1 MDKITNTEK
10 GLNFIEKG
18 LAIVEKYK
26 IRTIL
31 KAVFVVLIA
40 AATIGFIKNPTWI
53 FEQYEEWKS
62 RQHQEQMDIR
72 AVNNDKIQHIVE
84 KTLYKIDADRILVLE
99 LHNGNTG
106 LGGLPFSKC
115 SATFEY
121 MEDNVI
127 PISNQYQDQQLS
139 LIPFASHLFKDG
151 YICGDISD
159 VEKFDRGLYHRMA
172 SNGTKHFAAAVV
184 KGVDKPLA
192 FLFVSFHNDITERH
206 NCKEVRE
213 QIRQASLEIAILLEL
228 NKR

>member
-1 MDKITNTEK
+1 MEQKIDK
-10 GLNFIEKG
+10 GLGWLEKC
-18 LAIVEKYK
+18 LSIVEKYK
-26 IRTIL
+26 FKTIF
-31 KAVFVVLIA
+31 KAVAVILII

-62 RQHQEQMDIR
+62 KQHQEQLDIR
-72 AVNNDKIQHIVE
+72 AINNDKIQHIVE
-84 KTLYKIDADRILVLE
+84 RTLYKINADRIMILE

-121 MEDNVI
+121 MENNVV

-151 YICGDISD
+151 YICGDIAE

-172 SNGTKHFAAAVV
+172 SNGTKHFAAAVI

-192 FLFVSFHNDITERH
+192 FLFVSFHNEVGDTH